1 METTEK
7 TTIKGG
13 EFIIRETEAEDI
25 FIPEEFD
32 EESQM
37 IKKTCEDFLAAEV
50 FPNLDRIDAQEEGLM
65 PTLMDKAGELGL
77 LSVSIPEEYGGFGKN
92 FNTSML
98 VADAVGAGFSFA
110 VALSARQ
117 YGPGWGI
124 LRQPKN
130 PHRFF

>member
-1 METTEK
+1 MDTIEK
-7 TTIKGG
+7 KVIKGG
-13 EFIIRETEAEDI
+13 EFVIRETAADDI

-37 IKKTCEDFLAAEV
+37 IKKTCEDFLATEV
-50 FPNLDRIDAQEEGLM
+50 LPILDRIDAQEEGLM

-110 VALSARQ
+110 VALS
-117 YGPGWGI
+117 G
-124 LRQPKN
+124 KSVV
-130 PHRFF
+130 